1 MNNKLIN
8 YKLNYF
14 NFCRLRRTHLN
25 VIKKMKLVDLI
36 WKSFSNYRGIENN
49 RMHEL
54 NICLNFQEKSF
65 SFRVLETIIQ
75 LTSHQPP
82 RNSRRDY

>member
-14 NFCRLRRTHLN
+14 NFCRLRTHFNLKN
-25 VIKKMKLVDLI
+25 ETWIYYGNP
-36 WKSFSNYRGIENN
+36 FTNYRGIENN

-65 SFRVLETIIQ
+65 SFRVLEMIVQ
-75 LTSHQPP
+75 LTSYQPP